1 MKIYN
6 IDNPDKF
13 LELINQCKG
22 SVELVSKQG
31 DRLNLKSELTK
42 FLTVSKL
49 FTDSSFINEL
59 ELVAS
64 EPEDIKRL
72 LDYMMEGK

>member
-6 IDNPDKF
+6 IENPDKF
-13 LELINQCKG
+13 LELINKCKG
-22 SVELVSKQG
+22 TVELVSKQG

-42 FLTVSKL
+42 FLTVTKL
-49 FTDSSFINEL
+49 FTETSFINEL

-64 EPEDIKRL
+64 EPEDIKML